1 MISKMYYELVRLM
14 HFVAIFIFAGAL
26 VIENMAIKP
35 PITGEDARNLAKVDA
50 VCGIRA
56 LFVLLFGLTLWLWV
70 GKPSEFYSSNPI
82 FHAKLGLFTLMVL
95 CAIASTVFFNKHSKS
110 EEKVIEVPQLLRL
123 LLKFQLVLLV
133 LIPVLALLMARG
145 IGISS

>member
-1 MISKMYYELVRLM
+1 MYYELVRLL
-14 HFVAIFIFAGAL
+14 HFAAIFTFAGAL

-35 PITGEDARNLAKVDA
+35 QITGEDARNLVKVDA
-50 VCGIRA
+50 VYGISA
-56 LFVLLFGLTLWLWV
+56 LFVLTSGLTLWLWV

-95 CAIASTVFFNKHSKS
+95 CAIAPAIFFNKHSKS
-110 EEKVIEVPQLLRL
+110 EEEVIEVALLLRV

>member
-1 MISKMYYELVRLM
+1 MYYELVRLL
-14 HFVAIFIFAGAL
+14 HFAAIFAFAGAL

-35 PITGEDARNLAKVDA
+35 QITGEDARNLVKVDA
-50 VCGIRA
+50 VCGISA
-56 LFVLLFGLTLWLWV
+56 LFVLTFGLTLWLWV

-95 CAIASTVFFNKHSKS
+95 CAIAPAIFFNKHSKS
-110 EEKVIEVPQLLRL
+110 EEEVIEVALLLRV

-145 IGISS
+145 TGISS

>member
-1 MISKMYYELVRLM
+1 MYYELDRLL
-14 HFVAIFIFAGAL
+14 HFAAIFAFAGAL

-35 PITGEDARNLAKVDA
+35 QITGEDARNLVKVDA
-50 VCGIRA
+50 VCGISA
-56 LFVLLFGLTLWLWV
+56 LFVLTFGLTLWLWV

-95 CAIASTVFFNKHSKS
+95 CAIAPAIFFNKHSKS
-110 EEKVIEVPQLLRL
+110 EEEVIEVPLLLRV

-145 IGISS
+145 TGISS

>member
-1 MISKMYYELVRLM
+1 MYYELVRLL
-14 HFVAIFIFAGAL
+14 HFAAIFTFAGAL

-35 PITGEDARNLAKVDA
+35 QITGEDARNLVKVDA
-50 VCGIRA
+50 VYGISA
-56 LFVLLFGLTLWLWV
+56 LFVLTSGLTLWLWV

-95 CAIASTVFFNKHSKS
+95 CAIAPTIFFNKHSKS
-110 EEKVIEVPQLLRL
+110 EEEVIEVSLLLRV

-145 IGISS
+145 TGISS